1 MKKVVILLNMGGPN
15 SLDEVGV
22 FLKNMF
28 NDPCILGIKSKMLR
42 SFVAWIITTS
52 RKKAASEIYKALG
65 GKSPINDITDSL
77 CKKATTFSK
86 MEFDFVMRYT
96 PPFAKDRLAK
106 YKDYDEIVLLPLYPH
121 YSITTINSSITD
133 AKNALKELG
142 FKGKVSEISYF
153 YNSSE
158 YNDILLN
165 LIKDKISHLSKDE
178 IAKTSLIL
186 SAHSLPEKIIT
197 KGDPYKNHL
206 EEHAKILK
214 NLLLENSITFKEV
227 LLTYQSKLGPVKWIE
242 PFTDETIRNLT
253 SKRALIFPIAFCI
266 DNSETDYELSI
277 EYKELAKELNFEY
290 FDVCKCP
297 NDSDEFAKFLI
308 NLTNL

>member
-1 MKKVVILLNMGGPN
+1 MKRVVILLNMGGPN
-15 SLDEVGV
+15 SLDEVSV

-28 NDPCILGIKSKMLR
+28 NDPCILGIKSKILR
-42 SFVAWIITTS
+42 SFVAWMITTS
-52 RKKAASEIYKALG
+52 RKKASAEIYKALG

-77 CKKATTFSK
+77 CKKATNFSNT
-86 MEFDFVMRYT
+86 EFDFAMRYT
-96 PPFAKDRLAK
+96 PPFAKDQLAK
-106 YKDYDEIVLLPLYPH
+106 YKSYDEIVLVPLYPH
-121 YSITTINSSITD
+121 YSITTIHSSMLD
-133 AKNALKELG
+133 AKEALKD
-142 FKGKVSEISYF
+142 FKGKVREISYF
-153 YNSSE
+153 YDKRE
-158 YNDILLN
+158 YNEIVLN
-165 LIKDKISHLSKDE
+165 LIKEKISALSKDE

-214 NLLLENSITFKEV
+214 ELIIENGINFKEV
-227 LLTYQSKLGPVKWIE
+227 LLTYQSKLGPVKWVE
-242 PFTDETIRNLT
+242 PFTDITLKNLE
-253 SKRALIFPIAFCI
+253 SKRALLFPIAFCI

-277 EYKELAKELNFEY
+277 EYKELAKGLNFEY

-308 NLTNL
+308 NLAGI